1 MDKALKPCIAEAVAT
16 LAFCFVGAA
25 SIMNNVGLLGIAIA
39 HGCMMAVLISALGH
53 ISGGHNNPAVT
64 FGVWV
69 GGRISGQMAALYIV
83 SQLIGAVVAGFM
95 LRLVF
100 SEATWQVVNLGT
112 PGLSPRSEERR
123 VGKECRS

>member
-1 MDKALKPCIAEAVAT
+1 MDKALKPCVAEAVAT
-16 LAFCFVGAA
+16 FAFCFVGAA
-25 SIMNNVGLLGIAIA
+25 SIINNVGLLGIAIA

-64 FGVWV
+64 FGGWV
-69 GGRISGQMAALYIV
+69 GGKISGQMAALYIV

-100 SEATWQVVNLGT
+100 SEATWQVGNLGNT
-112 PGLSPRSEERR
+112 SLASGCDGTSGLQS
-123 VGKECRS
+123 GQ